1 MAEKRYYWLKLKEDF
16 FDEKYIKALKLLPQG
31 DSLVIVY
38 LKMQLHSLKTA
49 GVLHYEGIM
58 PDCISELAM
67 FINEQED
74 VTKLAVEALIKFG
87 VIERLNDDFYMLAMQ
102 ELVGSEG
109 SSAKRMRDLR
119 DREKTA
125 LSQCDGK
132 PSLRYGEIERE
143 IEKELEKDIEGDGN
157 ELDSSATAPPK
168 KSKRHKFGEYNHVL
182 LTDEQHSRLI
192 DDFGTDTV
200 SEYVK
205 RVDEYVQMKGK
216 PYKDYNLTIRN
227 WISKDGKG
235 DKNETGYIPDNQ
247 RGAKEEIGSKYAT
260 VL

>member
-1 MAEKRYYWLKLKEDF
+1 M
-16 FDEKYIKALKLLPQG
+16 
-31 DSLVIVY
+31 VIVY
-38 LKMQLHSLKTA
+38 LKMELKSLKT
-49 GVLHYEGIM
+49 EGILRYERIL

-67 FINEQED
+67 TIDEEEN
-74 VTKLAVEALIKFG
+74 VTKFAVDALIRFG
-87 VIERLNDDFYMLAMQ
+87 AIERLDNDDIFMIALQ
-102 ELVGSEG
+102 ELIGSEG

-119 DREKTA
+119 NREKA
-125 LSQCDGK
+125 ASLQCDEK
-132 PSLRYGEIERE
+132 TSLRYGEKELDLDKDLYSERE
-143 IEKELEKDIEGDGN
+143 KHEPDG
-157 ELDSSATAPPK
+157 STTAPPK

-227 WISKDGKG
+227 WISKDEKG
-235 DKNETGYIPDNQ
+235 GNFVNESSSGNAS
-247 RGAKEEIGSKYAT
+247 AKYSNLETY
-260 VL
+260 VF